1 MRLQTTALVKLF
13 ILLALAGV
21 SACSKG
27 SASTS
32 ENSTIA
38 KSENATIQNSA
49 PPTIET
55 EKKELPKMNETATL
69 DLSTPTNAY
78 KTAYAARKNKDI
90 ATLKKIMSKDA
101 VEFINIFIEPGK
113 TIDDAYVK
121 MTETP
126 QAKTDESKNEKI
138 DGDKATLEYPDETGK
153 WRKMD
158 FLKEDGV
165 WKITMAKPKPE
176 DIHIE
181 R

>member
-1 MRLQTTALVKLF
+1 MKLPKTEIIKVA
-13 ILLALAGV
+13 ILFALAGI
-21 SACSKG
+21 SACSGG

-32 ENSTIA
+32 NIAVNQTENKTVQKTAPEENEKTTIA
-38 KSENATIQNSA
+38 KD
-49 PPTIET
+49 
-55 EKKELPKMNETATL
+55 NESPSV

-78 KTAYAARKNKDI
+78 KTAYAARKNKDL
-90 ATLKKIMSKDA
+90 ATLKKVMSKDA
-101 VEFINIFIEPGK
+101 IEFMSIFVEPGK
-113 TIDDAYVK
+113 TIDNAFVK

-158 FLKEDGV
+158 FVKEGGE

-176 DIHIE
+176 DIRIE
-181 R
+181 N

>member
-1 MRLQTTALVKLF
+1 MKLQTNALVKIGL
-13 ILLALAGV
+13 LLALAGV
-21 SACSKG
+21 SACSNGK
-27 SASTS
+27 ALTS

-38 KSENATIQNSA
+38 KSENKTAVNTA
-49 PPTIET
+49 PPTIEA
-55 EKKELPKMNETATL
+55 EKKELPKTAENSAL
-69 DLSTPTNAY
+69 DLSTPTKTY

-90 ATLKKIMSKDA
+90 ATLKKVLSKDA
-101 VEFINIFIEPGK
+101 IEFMSIFIEPGK
-113 TIDDAYVK
+113 TIDDAYAK

-158 FLKEDGV
+158 FVKEDGV

-176 DIHIE
+176 DVRIE
-181 R
+181 N